1 MSEKKSIKKTENAE
15 NTELKEQKVVTRY
28 DRKMERRRKEKER
41 QQKEERLG
49 RLIGFIVVAA
59 VIVFASSFPI
69 RNYIATHKTY
79 IKVNG
84 DDITKVEYDY
94 NYNLA
99 LSSYVSQYGSYL
111 SYFGLDVDGDLST
124 QMYSDELTWKDF
136 FDEYAVSNIKQN
148 KALLAEAEAA
158 GFTYDTADEYAEYKQ
173 DLKTAAS
180 EAGMTLRKYVKDQYG
195 SYATLG
201 RISEYVKESMVLNAF
216 YSQKQDEL
224 APSDD
229 EIESYY
235 QENKASYDSVDYYI
249 ATFEAQ
255 LPTEPTELADAEPV
269 YADDGTYTPS
279 DAEIENAM
287 TEAWEL
293 AVAGQA
299 SVGNNGEEILG
310 SSRSSVSSSDV
321 KEWLFD
327 ESRNEGDVT
336 VIEDE
341 DNNCYYT
348 VQFTARYLDN
358 SPTVNARILI
368 TDADGSDTL
377 LDTWK
382 AGEATEESFAA
393 LCDENSLYTSVE
405 GGLYEEL
412 NSSAMDED
420 LADWLFDE
428 SRQYGDTTSIVAYDG
443 YTYIAYFVGNGDP
456 EWKVSIRNTLTSES
470 MSEYLQ
476 EISDAVTLEDPNG
489 NLNYLKVEAASAAS
503 EETTEST
510 ETTAEAETTAQ

>member
-1 MSEKKSIKKTENAE
+1 
-15 NTELKEQKVVTRY
+15 
-28 DRKMERRRKEKER
+28 
-41 QQKEERLG
+41 
-49 RLIGFIVVAA
+49 
-59 VIVFASSFPI
+59 
-69 RNYIATHKTY
+69 
-79 IKVNG
+79 
-84 DDITKVEYDY
+84 
-94 NYNLA
+94 
-99 LSSYVSQYGSYL
+99 
-111 SYFGLDVDGDLST
+111 
-124 QMYSDELTWKDF
+124 
-136 FDEYAVSNIKQN
+136 
-148 KALLAEAEAA
+148 
-158 GFTYDTADEYAEYKQ
+158 
-173 DLKTAAS
+173 
-180 EAGMTLRKYVKDQYG
+180 
-195 SYATLG
+195 
-201 RISEYVKESMVLNAF
+201 
-216 YSQKQDEL
+216 
-224 APSDD
+224 
-229 EIESYY
+229 
-235 QENKASYDSVDYYI
+235 
-249 ATFEAQ
+249 
-255 LPTEPTELADAEPV
+255 
-269 YADDGTYTPS
+269 
-279 DAEIENAM
+279 
-287 TEAWEL
+287 
-293 AVAGQA
+293 
-299 SVGNNGEEILG
+299 VGNNGEEILG